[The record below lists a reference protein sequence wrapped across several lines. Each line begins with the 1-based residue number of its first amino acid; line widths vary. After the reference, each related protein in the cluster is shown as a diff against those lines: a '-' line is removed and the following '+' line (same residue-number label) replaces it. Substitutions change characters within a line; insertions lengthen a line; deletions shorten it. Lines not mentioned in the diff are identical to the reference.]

1 MVNRNAQEIS
11 RAIERGPLLFLD
23 FDGVLQTP
31 ALEGWLTMELTG
43 GLENLIHQN
52 PLLQIVVTSTHREGK
67 TLEGLRLLL
76 PKQIGA
82 RVIGATEV
90 SATGRANGG
99 RQLEIENWLMRH
111 VSLSTW
117 AAVDD
122 EPHLFRPGCPWLI
135 TTNKYLGWSEET
147 TQTVKQA
154 LNLNAIG

>member
-1 MVNRNAQEIS
+1 MLNKNAHEVS
-11 RAIERGPLLFLD
+11 RATERGPLLFLD

-43 GLENLIHQN
+43 GLENLIRQN
-52 PLLQIVVTSTHREGK
+52 PLLQVVVTSTHREGK
-67 TLEGLRLLL
+67 TLEDLRLLL

-99 RQLEIENWLMRH
+99 RQLEIENWLERH
-111 VSLSTW
+111 EGFSSW

-122 EPHLFRPGCPWLI
+122 EPHLFRTGCPWLI

-147 TQTVKQA
+147 TRAVRAICA
-154 LNLNAIG
+154 LAPSS

>member
-1 MVNRNAQEIS
+1 MLNKPTQEVF
-11 RAIERGPLLFLD
+11 RATERGPLLFLD

-43 GLENLIHQN
+43 ALESLVRKN
-52 PLLQIVVTSTHREGK
+52 PLLQIVVTSTHREDR

-76 PKQIGA
+76 PKPIGI

-99 RQLEIENWLMRH
+99 RQLEIENWLKH
-111 VSLSTW
+111 HEGFSAW

-122 EPHLFRPGCPWLI
+122 ETHLFSQGCAWLI
-135 TTNKYLGWSEET
+135 STNKYIGWTDET
-147 TQTVKQA
+147 TQAVKRA
-154 LNLNAIG
+154 LNLTGIG